1 MLTMPFALLDRFRS
15 RFQRHKSWRLSN
27 KAHNHLQ
34 RSSEDSNDSDF
45 TEVTAKTSFD
55 TVLSISSISTSV
67 SAHSIPIPSTVETVI
82 LQTNDQ
88 PSPKES
94 AEIHAILDTKRQKLF
109 ELERRKEVLDRQRE
123 FLDRQRRLL
132 DEELGVMSEE
142 IDQYSG
148 VVRCG
153 MRNMPSDLLLE
164 IFHLYVADSECTS
177 SLGSA
182 TTLTHVC
189 RMWRQIALSSP
200 ALWVT
205 LTVPHLTPQIAS
217 NVFQRL
223 GQVKT
228 AIGIPLEFDINL
240 RRSTDV
246 YDEEFQQLSS
256 DLMNAAI
263 AHVHRWKSF
272 SLCCEDELFTAGVHE
287 ELFHEVSEAPR
298 LETLKFAFGV
308 QNAEWSPAPWLLSL
322 LHAAPVLRCLQLE
335 LPSLSVRTL
344 TPLSLSHL
352 ESLTLDLPTV
362 TPSALLFLLGDVAPN
377 LKVCHVN
384 VAGLVNFD
392 TDEDDNHSA
401 FATSMVVHSC
411 LEVFEIRLSRGAS
424 PEAMSQL
431 FDNLT
436 LPIAREVL
444 LEIGNF
450 QEPSSDSITLPDDLE
465 LSWPHESFL
474 GLLERASPSVT
485 SLCLGFDPASPEFAE
500 NAWGGMG
507 SIGSE
512 LEEEHVRA
520 YLELK
525 NVGGSLAT
533 LHVRRDRPVWPEL
546 LEYLTLSASHDSDDL
561 GSYPLRRLE
570 NIALDIDPI
579 SQVLPM
585 RDFVKS
591 RWYDNLSSD
600 SPHPVTRLR
609 TFNITLCFPD
619 IPNLELESAA
629 ARKVFQRISQGE
641 ELEGKLEVVFHKRRY
656 TMMPMDVPLVTL
668 GSELIV

>member
-1 MLTMPFALLDRFRS
+1 MSFRAMI
-15 RFQRHKSWRLSN
+15 

-82 LQTNDQ
+82 LHTNYQ
-88 PSPKES
+88 PSPQEA
-94 AEIHAILDTKRQKLF
+94 AEIHAIIDTKRQKLF

-148 VVRCG
+148 VIGCG

-164 IFHLYVADSECTS
+164 IFHLYVTDSECTS

-228 AIGIPLEFDINL
+228 AIGIPLEFNINL

-246 YDEEFQQLSS
+246 HNEEFQQLSS
-256 DLMNAAI
+256 DLVNASI

-272 SLCCEDELFTAGVHE
+272 SLCCEDELFTAGIHK

-298 LETLKFAFGV
+298 LETLKFAFSV
-308 QNAEWSPAPWLLSL
+308 QNAEWSPSPWLLSL
-322 LHAAPVLRCLQLE
+322 LHAAPVLRYLQLQ
-335 LPSLSVRTL
+335 LPSLSVRAL
-344 TPLSLSHL
+344 SPLSLSHL

-362 TPSALLFLLGDVAPN
+362 TPAALLFLLGDVAPN

-384 VAGLVNFD
+384 VAGLVNFE
-392 TDEDDNHSA
+392 TDEDDPHSA
-401 FATSMVVHSC
+401 YATSMVVHSC

-436 LPIAREVL
+436 LPIVREVL

-450 QEPSSDSITLPDDLE
+450 QEPSSDSITLPDELE

-485 SLCLGFDPASPEFAE
+485 SLCLGFDLASPESAD

-546 LEYLTLSASHDSDDL
+546 LEYLTLSASHESSHTCSLDLSDLSSVSDDL
-561 GSYPLRRLE
+561 GTQPLRNLE

-579 SQVLPM
+579 FQVLSM
-585 RDFVKS
+585 RDLVKS
-591 RWYDNLSSD
+591 RWYDNLPSN
-600 SPHPVTRLR
+600 SPPPFARLR
-609 TFNITLCFPD
+609 TFSITLCFPD
-619 IPNLELESAA
+619 IPNLELESAS
-629 ARKVFQRISQGE
+629 ARKVFQRIAQGD
-641 ELEGKLEVVFHKRRY
+641 ELEGKLEVVFHRRRY